1 MAMSV
6 YKKANGKW
14 YCQFMIK
21 GERVHKLLDGATN
34 KESAKELEDA
44 ERFKIRQYQNGLRV
58 REKKQYTLN
67 QAIDLYLKY
76 SKIHKK
82 DYVHDLSKTN
92 SFREYFKNKNLD
104 DILAQDVESY
114 INYLKEKK
122 KLANATI
129 NRYLAALSKLY
140 NISIKN
146 NLTNKNP
153 CKDVKKLK
161 EDNEKI
167 RYLTKDEEERL
178 FKELPERIKPIV
190 ITALQTGLRRSN
202 ILNLKWDNID
212 FDFRY
217 IEILKQDNKGHKSIK
232 IPISDTLYE
241 VLSKIKPISEY
252 VFANPDTG
260 MPYNTIRKA
269 FNNAC
274 KRAGI
279 KNFRFHDLRHTVA
292 TRLVEMG
299 VDIRTVQEIMAHS
312 SIVTTQRYMHPTP
325 KRKLEAIEVLNSYS

>member
-1 MAMSV
+1 MSI
-6 YKKANGKW
+6 YKKRNGKW
-14 YCQFMIK
+14 YCQFMVK
-21 GERVHKLLDGATN
+21 GERVHKLLDGAKTQD
-34 KESAKELEDA
+34 EAKELETA
-44 ERFKIRQYQNGLRV
+44 EKFKLRQIQNGLVQRE
-58 REKKQYTLN
+58 EKKHTLY

-76 SKIHKK
+76 SKVHKK
-82 DYVHDLSKTN
+82 DHIHDISKTE
-92 SFREYFKNKNLD
+92 SFKEFFKNKNLD
-104 DILAQDVESY
+104 EIMTKDIDLY
-114 INYLKEKK
+114 IAFLKEKK

-140 NISIKN
+140 NIAINN
-146 NLTNKNP
+146 NLTKTNP
-153 CKDVKKLK
+153 CRDVGKLK
-161 EDNEKI
+161 ENNEKI
-167 RYLTKDEEERL
+167 RYLTPDEEKRL
-178 FKELPERIKPIV
+178 FEELPERIKPIV

-202 ILNLKWDNID
+202 ILNLKWDSID

-232 IPISDTLYE
+232 IPLSDTLYE
-241 VLSKIKPISEY
+241 VLSKIKPTNEY
-252 VFANPDTG
+252 VFVNPDTG

-279 KNFRFHDLRHTVA
+279 KDFRFHDLRHTVA
-292 TRLVEMG
+292 TRLVEKG